1 MKMSNI
7 KKLTLSGLLVAMG
20 VVCSAFYIPMGVA
33 KCFPVQHL
41 INVLAGVLL
50 GPIYAV
56 SMAFVTSMIRVMI
69 GTGSLLAFPGSMCG
83 ALLCGVMYKYT
94 KNSLFA
100 FLGEVLGTGVIGA
113 IIAFPVATLLLSKKA
128 AVFGFVIPFGLSSL
142 IGAALSL
149 IFLEA
154 IKKTDLLRLPESEK
168 KTIE

>member
-154 IKKTDLLRLPESEK
+154 IKKTDL
-168 KTIE
+168 

>member
-7 KKLTLSGLLVAMG
+7 KKLTLSGLLVAMV

-94 KNSLFA
+94 KSSLFA